1 MGNLG
6 KIMMHSD
13 SISYYWLLLMT
24 LEPQAAL
31 LISLADQ
38 HGTDSVVGS
47 RTDATRQFLIGGLLP
62 YTLRSLVAL
71 TLMLH
76 SRDSEVAPQEAATP
90 GSAQKPAGLQ
100 TQIRWER
107 SHTTQRCPRA
117 LGVILPKRGDASS
130 ASRNGGQGISARETR
145 RRRSRAFR

>member
-6 KIMMHSD
+6 KVMMRSD

-47 RTDATRQFLIGGLLP
+47 RTGVNHQYLIGGLPP

-71 TLMLH
+71 TFMLH
-76 SRDSEVAPQEAATP
+76 NRDSEVAPQEAATP
-90 GSAQKPAGLQ
+90 GSA
-100 TQIRWER
+100 
-107 SHTTQRCPRA
+107 
-117 LGVILPKRGDASS
+117 
-130 ASRNGGQGISARETR
+130 
-145 RRRSRAFR
+145 